1 MARTAA
7 LWGFNTYVLSTLVG
21 AAILM
26 LVGRLRNPR
35 VAATNLTPFQPLSLY
50 VISQVASS
58 AIREFF
64 MLLYGVSSLTTGNI
78 EYPDAI
84 VRLLGCV
91 PCVPDQDAWPAY
103 ACMIAAE
110 TGGLIFDTDSTHPI
124 ETIQPRY
131 PGHHAAQEKVR
142 STWYAP
148 FLPSRF
154 VCIHPDPET

>member
-7 LWGFNTYVLSTLVG
+7 LWEFNNYVLSTLVG

-35 VAATNLTPFQPLSLY
+35 VAATNLTLFQPLSLY

-58 AIREFF
+58 SIREFF

-110 TGGLIFDTDSTHPI
+110 TGEFISDTEPPHPI
-124 ETIQPRY
+124 EAIQPRY
-131 PGHHAAQEKVR
+131 PCHHTAQEKVR
-142 STWYAP
+142 SARYDF
-148 FLPSRF
+148 FLPSLF
-154 VCIHPDPET
+154 VSIHLDPET

>member
-21 AAILM
+21 AALLM
-26 LVGRLRNPR
+26 LVCRLRNPR
-35 VAATNLTPFQPLSLY
+35 VAVANLTLFQPLSLY

-58 AIREFF
+58 AIRGSF
-64 MLLYGVSSLTTGNI
+64 MLLYGVPSLTTSNA

-110 TGGLIFDTDSTHPI
+110 TGEFISDTCPTHRI
-124 ETIQPRY
+124 E
-131 PGHHAAQEKVR
+131 AV
-142 STWYAP
+142 
-148 FLPSRF
+148 
-154 VCIHPDPET
+154 